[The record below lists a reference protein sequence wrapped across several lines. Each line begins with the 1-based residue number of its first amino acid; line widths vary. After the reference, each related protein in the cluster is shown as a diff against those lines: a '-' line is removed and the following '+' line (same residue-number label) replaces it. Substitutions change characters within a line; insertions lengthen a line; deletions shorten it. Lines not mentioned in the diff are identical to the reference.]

1 VTRHLPLVVATGVT
15 ALVLTLP
22 AKAEP
27 PAITAKRA
35 QAARVLSDL
44 RVLDERLERDV
55 EAYNLAR
62 IKLAATGRA
71 LETNR
76 HHLGVASRNLTSAQ
90 WRIAARL
97 VYLYTTE
104 QPASSLAV
112 ILGSSSLDEVLDRLD
127 TAQRVANQDEV
138 ILGQV
143 RHFRESVLRERQ
155 ALRRERDQRR
165 QFAEALASRR
175 AMIEAQLTERQRLLT
190 SIKDQIAGLE
200 AKERAQQAELR
211 RQAEARLTA
220 ERAAADARDAAGPEN
235 DPEPGLGVAAV
246 TPDGV
251 GVAPDTRH
259 GHVVPIAMQ
268 YLGIP
273 YLWGGASPSTGF
285 DCSGF
290 VMYVYAQVG
299 VSLPH
304 NAAMQYQYGIP
315 VAKEDLQPGDIVFF
329 NNLGHDGIYIGG
341 GQFIQAPRTGDVV
354 KISSLSE
361 PWYAAGY
368 VGARRLP

>member
-1 VTRHLPLVVATGVT
+1 MTRHLPLVVATGVT